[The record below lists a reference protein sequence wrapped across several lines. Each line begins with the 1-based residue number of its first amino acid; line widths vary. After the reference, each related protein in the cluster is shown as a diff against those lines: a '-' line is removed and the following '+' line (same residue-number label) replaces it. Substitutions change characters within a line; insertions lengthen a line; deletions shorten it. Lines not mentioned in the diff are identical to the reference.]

1 MMSISRH
8 GVSFSALR
16 TCSMCSKSRSRLKDF
31 SCIHCSCVMWFHLS
45 TEAASSRCPPFIQT
59 SGSVQ
64 SAWWWCC
71 CCYCVVCIS
80 IQQHTCSHQPPE
92 SRSVHLLRS
101 LPAIITVKLS
111 YRNSDTRR
119 MCCLCCCV
127 VPFSRTR
134 TLLLLFKIRLLRLA
148 ALLVLEK
155 GIPEGF
161 ALACQL
167 ERGQGQTVLI
177 RL

>member
-1 MMSISRH
+1 MSISWH
-8 GVSFSALR
+8 SVSVSALR
-16 TCSMCSKSRSRLKDF
+16 TCSMCSISHVISPQYWTSFF
-31 SCIHCSCVMWFHLS
+31 SLS
-45 TEAASSRCPPFIQT
+45 STHSDIWISSVR
-59 SGSVQ
+59 
-64 SAWWWCC
+64 WWCC

-127 VPFSRTR
+127 VPLSHTR
-134 TLLLLFKIRLLRLA
+134 TLLLLFKIRLLRCIVWQHCLYWRKESQK
-148 ALLVLEK
+148 ALHLHVN
-155 GIPEGF
+155 
-161 ALACQL
+161 
-167 ERGQGQTVLI
+167 
-177 RL
+177 